1 MKLSGSIPL
10 KRLLSL
16 AFGAS
21 RAPVGAFRISIA
33 LFYGAVCHSV
43 FIAAVLAMIV
53 AMFFGMSKS
62 LGTIPQPWSI
72 IVNIFLILQFP
83 IVHSLLLS
91 RRGAFVLAKL
101 APAVFAPT
109 LATTT
114 YAIIASIQLLM
125 LFAFWTPSGII
136 WWQAEGFVF
145 IGVCFLYLVS
155 WLLLVWASYDAG
167 VEVQSGALGWLSLAQ
182 NIKPVF
188 PDMPTQ
194 GLFSIIRQPIY
205 VAFALTTWT
214 VPVWT
219 PDQLCLAIV
228 LTAYCLFAPRFKERR
243 FSQRYGKRFEQYR
256 HKVPYALPH
265 RPRSKGSP
273 KI

>member
-1 MKLSGSIPL
+1 MKLSGSDPL

-21 RAPVGAFRISIA
+21 RAPAGAFRISIA
-33 LFYGAVCHSV
+33 LFYGVVCHSV

-83 IVHSLLLS
+83 IAHSLLLS
-91 RRGAFVLAKL
+91 KRGTFVLAKL

-114 YAIIASIQLLM
+114 YAIIASIQLFM
-125 LFAFWTPSGII
+125 LFALWTPSGII

-145 IGVCFLYLVS
+145 FGVCFLYLVS
-155 WLLLVWASYDAG
+155 WL
-167 VEVQSGALGWLSLAQ
+167 
-182 NIKPVF
+182 
-188 PDMPTQ
+188 
-194 GLFSIIRQPIY
+194 
-205 VAFALTTWT
+205 
-214 VPVWT
+214 
-219 PDQLCLAIV
+219 
-228 LTAYCLFAPRFKERR
+228 
-243 FSQRYGKRFEQYR
+243 
-256 HKVPYALPH
+256 
-265 RPRSKGSP
+265 
-273 KI
+273 

>member
-1 MKLSGSIPL
+1 MKLSGSTPL

-167 VEVQSGALGWLSLAQ
+167 VEVQSGALG
-182 NIKPVF
+182 
-188 PDMPTQ
+188 
-194 GLFSIIRQPIY
+194 
-205 VAFALTTWT
+205 
-214 VPVWT
+214 
-219 PDQLCLAIV
+219 
-228 LTAYCLFAPRFKERR
+228 
-243 FSQRYGKRFEQYR
+243 
-256 HKVPYALPH
+256 
-265 RPRSKGSP
+265 
-273 KI
+273 